1 MKKVTSEFCMTQFK
15 PAIGALA
22 VLIVVVLVW
31 STWNLRQHQNRV
43 HHLNLSLSAAVKP
56 PAPNILVNDK
66 MAHPYWGNC
75 NQCHITTNAP
85 AAPITKVFAGPP
97 ISIKQPMIHDYWG
110 NCVLCHQ
117 VTDGFQ
123 PPGAN
128 AANGQA
134 APLKPVAAAA
144 PAIPPIAANAP
155 NPHAD
160 MGPCKN
166 CHTILG
172 GNTPAGGATPAAF
185 NRISATTLGLRVQAV
200 NAAQMHK
207 LGLINEDGILI
218 LAVAPGSIAY
228 QAGIKKGDE
237 LIRINKIRLETM
249 ADFQT
254 ALNQAKPGHS
264 LKVNF
269 YRGKKGRNTFFA
281 IPENLPL
288 NLNVAAVT
296 APMTQNQI
304 ETQAEILGVP
314 KTLEAVQQAQQQAQ
328 QQTQQ
333 QTPQQVQPVAMPMPG
348 IVAVAANGP
357 NLNSPVHHQF
367 GSAPYFILYD
377 QAQNAYQSIGN
388 PNFNDGN
395 GRALQTAQFLAD
407 KGVKNVIVGNVSTDG
422 FTALKNLHMN
432 VYTGATGTASTIL
445 NVYNQGQL
453 VPKVFMQQQ
462 QVHTPRAA
470 IQSPTA
476 AAPIQQAFF

>member
-22 VLIVVVLVW
+22 VLIVVVLAW
-31 STWNLRQHQNRV
+31 STWNLRHHQNQV

-56 PAPNILVNDK
+56 PAPNLLVNDK
-66 MAHPYWGNC
+66 MVHPYWGNC

-85 AAPITKVFAGPP
+85 VAPVTKVFAGPP
-97 ISIKQPMIHDYWG
+97 ISIKQPMTHDYWG

-117 VTDGFQ
+117 VTDGFR

-128 AANGQA
+128 GPKGQV
-134 APLKPVAAAA
+134 APLKAVAAAT

-155 NPHAD
+155 NPHAE

-172 GNTPAGGATPAAF
+172 GNGQAGGATPAAF
-185 NRISATTLGLRVQAV
+185 NQISATTLGMRVQAV
-200 NAAQMHK
+200 NAAQMHQ
-207 LGLINEDGILI
+207 LGLINEDGILV

-237 LIRINKIRLETM
+237 LIRINKVRLETM

-254 ALNQAKPGHS
+254 ALNQAKPGDP

-281 IPENLPL
+281 IPKNLPQ
-288 NLNVAAVT
+288 NLNVAAVVT
-296 APMTQNQI
+296 PMTQNQI

-314 KTLEAVQQAQQQAQ
+314 KTLQAVQQAQQQAQ
-328 QQTQQ
+328 HQ
-333 QTPQQVQPVAMPMPG
+333 PQPQVRPVAMPAPG

-377 QAQNAYQSIGN
+377 QTQNAYQSIGN
-388 PNFNDGN
+388 PNFNDGT

-407 KGVKNVIVGNVSTDG
+407 KGVQNVIVGNVSTHG
-422 FTALKNLHMN
+422 FTSLKNLHMN

-445 NVYNQGQL
+445 DFYNQGKL
-453 VPKVFMQQQ
+453 VPKVFMPQQQ
-462 QVHTPRAA
+462 MHRPRAA
-470 IQSPTA
+470 LHPPATT
-476 AAPIQQAFF
+476 APIKQAFF